1 MVAIGNNLPPIEEN
15 YNFLNL
21 PGSAKGVQGIGYTPV
36 QYTGGGHYA
45 LYDMSLECGHN
56 GKNQYRGEHLGL
68 CNPIC
73 VA

>member
-1 MVAIGNNLPPIEEN
+1 MADWLTINARKG
-15 YNFLNL
+15 LN
-21 PGSAKGVQGIGYTPV
+21 GVRLTEGWQQIPTDKRTEV
-36 QYTGGGHYA
+36 GHYA
-45 LYDMSLECGHN
+45 LYDNPLECGHN

>member
-1 MVAIGNNLPPIEEN
+1 MADWLTINAAMQG
-15 YNFLNL
+15 LN
-21 PGSAKGVQGIGYTPV
+21 GVQLTEGWQPAVEIQTVKRTEGDP
-36 QYTGGGHYA
+36 YA
-45 LYDMSLECGHN
+45 LYDMPLEGGHN